1 MNTKVIE
8 QTDKKQILLDQIK
21 KIQEKIDG
29 IEKKRL
35 EKINQLAKKF
45 KLLDL
50 DDKIIEHEFSLIM
63 EKHAATLMQETKTKK
78 N

>member
-50 DDKIIEHEFSLIM
+50 DDKIIEQEFSLIM